1 MFAGFTIKGAILTA
15 GLLYFSLA
23 CGKSSE
29 EEPGAQGQTAG
40 AAGTGQ
46 AAEPNTEPSADSP
59 KNKAPEGPTGSIKG
73 VVSISGETPEMPL
86 LRRGSDP
93 VCDTGEM
100 RAETILA
107 SSDGHLANVLVRIKP
122 GTVPAWTPSK
132 SVFVDQR
139 NCMYRPRV
147 QGGVRGQKVEVSNG
161 DATAHNVHARH
172 LPWGRRQGTETLMNR
187 AQPSGVAMS
196 FELGEEPVAKLKCD
210 YHGWMQGYVVVSD
223 NPYYGVSKA
232 DGSFEISDVP
242 TGTHSVELW
251 HEYYG
256 IKTATVTVE
265 ENGTATLDYSYDA
278 DADDPM
284 KAKVKDAEAGN

>member
-1 MFAGFTIKGAILTA
+1 MFAGSTTRSVLLAA
-15 GLLYFSLA
+15 GVLCLSVG
-23 CGKSSE
+23 CGKSSKDKPKE
-29 EEPGAQGQTAG
+29 TGQTAG
-40 AAGTGQ
+40 NTATSGT
-46 AAEPNTEPSADSP
+46 ATEPSADV
-59 KNKAPEGPTGSIKG
+59 KENKAPEGPTGSIKG
-73 VVSISGETPEMPL
+73 VVSIAGETPEMPL

-93 VCDTGEM
+93 VCDQGEM

-107 SSDGHLANVLVRIKP
+107 SSDGQLANVLVRLKP
-122 GTVPAWTPSK
+122 GSVPAWTPSS

-139 NCMYRPRV
+139 DCMYRPRV

-161 DATAHNVHARH
+161 DATSHNVHARH

-210 YHGWMQGYVVVSD
+210 YHGWMQGYIVVSD
-223 NPYYGVSKA
+223 NPYFGVSKK
-232 DGSFEISDVP
+232 DGSFEIKDVP
-242 TGTHSVELW
+242 TGTHSIELW

-265 ENGTATLDYSYDA
+265 EGAAATLDFSYDA
-278 DADDPM
+278 TSDDPM
-284 KAKVKDAEAGN
+284 KAKGQ